1 MKQIK
6 QTKVLISLKKSKCVH
21 CCFFIA
27 LKHWPFYLTRDKW
40 TFTYSFTCPSVHVCV
55 SFPSFTKHTSINLP
69 THPPPHTHPPFYTLT
84 HLSTHCSVT
93 PHRCLWVREAS
104 SLALPIEQGDLQAA
118 RGVGAVTKD
127 QVDPPLIVFHG
138 QDFCGDV
145 QLHSQFQNS
154 NSNQGPARK
163 GGNNPT
169 GTWPFPAFQ
178 GGGFLLDRRARL
190 ILPYLFHGCFHLPR
204 RRKQDSE
211 RSNYMAKFAPQKGKC
226 AKLGDPRHLQLLR
239 AIKLS
244 LCESSPFSPPGD
256 LLTCSLWVSSP
267 EGWWRR
273 DDGRQGS
280 AQGQVPAV
288 GRQWFLCCP
297 GATLEGWKSV
307 PQVWSLETTSTQI

>member
-55 SFPSFTKHTSINLP
+55 PFPSLTKHTSINLP

-93 PHRCLWVREAS
+93 PHCCLWVREAS
-104 SLALPIEQGDLQAA
+104 SLASPIEQGDLQAA

-127 QVDPPLIVFHG
+127 QVDPPLIVFHS

-163 GGNNPT
+163 EENNPT
-169 GTWPFPAFQ
+169 GTQPFPAFQ
-178 GGGFLLDRRARL
+178 GGGFLLDRGARL

-226 AKLGDPRHLQLLR
+226 AKLGDPG
-239 AIKLS
+239 ICS
-244 LCESSPFSPPGD
+244 FSEPSSSPFVSHPLSHPLETYSRVHFECQAQRDGD
-256 LLTCSLWVSSP
+256 VETMAVRALHKAKFQQLGVS
-267 EGWWRR
+267 
-273 DDGRQGS
+273 DFY
-280 AQGQVPAV
+280 AVQGQH
-288 GRQWFLCCP
+288 
-297 GATLEGWKSV
+297 
-307 PQVWSLETTSTQI
+307 